1 MKVGVMHV
9 LKLIGPLLCVVCIL
23 TGCSSRYEY
32 RAETIDTV
40 PVSGTLTFKGQP
52 LEYYQV
58 IFFPADGVR
67 VAAGV
72 TDANGK
78 FSLGT
83 NDGGDGAP
91 SGICK
96 VAVNF
101 VGPPTTDAGGNE
113 QIIDDPSKL
122 PKPKVK
128 IPSKYNDPEKS
139 GLIQEVP
146 ATGLSDLKID
156 LL

>member
-1 MKVGVMHV
+1 MMSLREMSG
-9 LKLIGPLLCVVCIL
+9 LLLCVGFL
-23 TGCSSRYEY
+23 AGCSSQYEY
-32 RAETIDTV
+32 RSETIATV

-58 IFFPADGVR
+58 IFFPSDGVR
-67 VAAGV
+67 VAAGI

-78 FSLGT
+78 FTLGT
-83 NDGGDGAP
+83 NDGGDGAA
-91 SGICK
+91 SGSCK

-101 VGPPTTDAGGNE
+101 VGPPSTDAGGNE

-128 IPSKYNDPEKS
+128 IPAKYNDPEKS

-146 ATGLSDLKID
+146 AAGLTDLKID